1 MSNKWEYATL
11 GQAERLDMIKNGN
24 TKVYNAE
31 KSNNS
36 MLRTERQKLGLSTSS
51 IDAWDKAVDEAANY
65 GRKTGSKLPSSPSV
79 KESRVLNAM
88 NNCINELQ
96 KQAEDDRE
104 KAVDEAVTAVGY
116 ITEWLVNNGYNVKDN
131 TVKKRISE
139 IEKKLERSL
148 NSVNKSLND
157 KVSSATSKYVKML

>member
-1 MSNKWEYATL
+1 M
-11 GQAERLDMIKNGN
+11 KNN
-24 TKVYNAE
+24 E
-31 KSNNS
+31 
-36 MLRTERQKLGLSTSS
+36 
-51 IDAWDKAVDEAANY
+51 
-65 GRKTGSKLPSSPSV
+65 KTGSKLPSSPSV

-88 NNCINELQ
+88 NNCIDELQ